1 MTYKDLEVF
10 LSSNNMSAIEFSRK
24 TGISP
29 QILTNAKKRG
39 GHFSGQTMAKIHDAI
54 TYKDSDSSENP
65 FSLKQTFELQQIL
78 SVPISESSFDITKD
92 EMELIERFRKADES
106 TKDVIV
112 RLLAFASTQEGD

>member
-10 LSSNNMSAIEFSRK
+10 LTSNNMSAIEFSRK

-54 TYKDSDSSENP
+54 TYKDSDTLENP

-92 EMELIERFRKADES
+92 EMELIEKFRKADSS

-112 RLLAFASTQEGD
+112 RLLAFASTQKGD